1 MNTVNLINHFFP
13 IHPKRLACFEATVL
27 VSTGLPKSNL
37 VCFTAGRLF
46 ALIEGF
52 YAVFLAS

>member
-13 IHPKRLACFEATVL
+13 IQPKRLACFEATVL

-52 YAVFLAS
+52 